1 MWERMRRRILS
12 VLLLSLLLL
21 TGCGA
26 EITEGEV
33 IQKEFTPA
41 HTKLRMIPVVYS
53 NGKTTHTAIIPYVYS
68 YSDKWTITIR
78 AYSEDGEEIRETFRV
93 SEQVYDETE
102 LGSEFIYTDDM
113 EPDEPEYTREKES

>member
-1 MWERMRRRILS
+1 MWERMRRRLLPG
-12 VLLLSLLLL
+12 LLLFLLLL

-41 HTKLRMIPVVYS
+41 YTQLLMVPVVRS
-53 NGKTTHTAIIPYVYS
+53 DGKTTHTAMLPYVYF

>member
-1 MWERMRRRILS
+1 MWERMRRRLLPG
-12 VLLLSLLLL
+12 LLLFLLLL

-41 HTKLRMIPVVYS
+41 HTQLRMVPVVRS
-53 NGKTTHTAIIPYVYS
+53 DGRTPHTTMLPYVYF

>member
-1 MWERMRRRILS
+1 MRRLLPG
-12 VLLLSLLLL
+12 LLLFLLLL

-41 HTKLRMIPVVYS
+41 HTQLIMIPVVYS
-53 NGKTTHTAIIPYVYS
+53 NGKTTHTATIPYIYS

-78 AYSEDGEEIRETFRV
+78 AYSADGEEIRETFRV

-113 EPDEPEYTREKES
+113 EPVEPEYTREKEP